1 MPLGP
6 DASAPVVVVVVVVVA
21 VSGPNNGTEGVVGVD
36 LAIDV
41 LGVDGPSG
49 LGVLCSRQKPQ
60 LLFAAA
66 AEQPCFQRQVC
77 FCRLL
82 MSFLFDEC

>member
-6 DASAPVVVVVVVVVA
+6 DASAPVVVVVVA
-21 VSGPNNGTEGVVGVD
+21 VSGPNNGTKMVVGVD

-41 LGVDGPSG
+41 LDVDGPSG

-66 AEQPCFQRQVC
+66 AEQPCMLPTTGLFLSLTHV
-77 FCRLL
+77 LL
-82 MSFLFDEC
+82 V